1 MTKKCGSTGSAY
13 QHSTGKRV
21 NSMGTRT
28 KTPTGFIH
36 LTNEGIER
44 NVREA
49 MRPGK
54 SHRIPHEI
62 VMRHKCIDRCHA
74 NAVRGGV

>member
-1 MTKKCGSTGSAY
+1 MKKPKPA
-13 QHSTGKRV
+13 
-21 NSMGTRT
+21 GTRT

-62 VMRHKCIDRCHA
+62 VLRHKCIDRCHA
-74 NAVRGGV
+74 AGVKGMV